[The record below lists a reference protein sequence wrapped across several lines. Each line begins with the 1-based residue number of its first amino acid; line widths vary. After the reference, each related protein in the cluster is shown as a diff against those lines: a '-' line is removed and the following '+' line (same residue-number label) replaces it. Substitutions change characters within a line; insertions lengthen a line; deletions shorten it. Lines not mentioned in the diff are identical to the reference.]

1 MASGRRVTMIDVA
14 TASGVSRAT
23 VGFVLNNTPNQT
35 ISAPT
40 RDKVLRAAEQLGYVP
55 DGIARAMRE
64 GSSRVVV
71 LNVDASLEGNYSR
84 SFISGLDAEL
94 AKNDHILVVKHGHP
108 TAESTSHLS
117 HMVSPRAVIDFAG
130 NYTSGREL
138 EDGGWT
144 DGLAAH
150 TAIQMGHLVDHGHEC
165 VAMALPENPT
175 AFARVRE
182 EFARQA
188 VERLGLKPR
197 VPLTIPHPDAGGV
210 EALHAFLEKESVTA
224 IAGFTDEVALR
235 VLKCAAHLGLR
246 VPDDLAV
253 IGYDATEY
261 AALSSPGLTTV
272 HIDADAHGRR
282 AARQV
287 LGADASDLI
296 AAPARVLVR
305 ESV

>member
-1 MASGRRVTMIDVA
+1 MAGRRVTQRDVA
-14 TASGVSRAT
+14 SASGVSPAT
-23 VGFVLNNTPNQT
+23 VGFVLNSTPNQT

-40 RDKVLRAAEQLGYVP
+40 RARVLRAAEELGYVP

-64 GSSRVVV
+64 GSSRIVV

-84 SFISGLDAEL
+84 SYISGLDDEL
-94 AKNDHILVVKHGHP
+94 ARHDHILVVKHGHP
-108 TAESTSHLS
+108 TTESTTQLQ
-117 HMVSPRAVIDFAG
+117 HMISPRAVVDFAG
-130 NYTSGREL
+130 DYTAGREL
-138 EDGGWT
+138 ADGGWT

-150 TAIQMGHLVDHGHEC
+150 TALQVGHLARHGHDRL
-165 VAMALPENPT
+165 AMALPERATP
-175 AFARVRE
+175 FARVRE

-188 VERLGLKPR
+188 VERLGLPSL
-197 VPLTIPHPDAGGV
+197 VPFTLPGPHAGGTD
-210 EALHAFLEKESVTA
+210 ALRALLEHAPVTA

-235 VLKCAAHLGLR
+235 VLKCAELLGLQ
-246 VPDDLAV
+246 VPGDLAV

-282 AARQV
+282 AARRI
-287 LGADASDLI
+287 LGLDAGDLVTT
-296 AAPARVLVR
+296 PAKVLVR